1 MLSIYTVYATWLTFK
16 GLGDFLAKRD
26 PTRTWSEHIQYILI
40 FCRVHLQR
48 NFHKR
53 WPRHA
58 VLHSMKDIFE
68 GDSVQE
74 IVRRIDGI
82 CSVYPELKPWFKN
95 KRKDWML
102 AALTKEHSKIPL
114 QWWDIALKHTGLAES
129 SHFQDNNWT
138 GRKLTLLGALL
149 A

>member
-1 MLSIYTVYATWLTFK
+1 
-16 GLGDFLAKRD
+16 
-26 PTRTWSEHIQYILI
+26 
-40 FCRVHLQR
+40 
-48 NFHKR
+48 
-53 WPRHA
+53 
-58 VLHSMKDIFE
+58 
-68 GDSVQE
+68 
-74 IVRRIDGI
+74 
-82 CSVYPELKPWFKN
+82 
-95 KRKDWML
+95 ML